1 MRIAA
6 FFIRSGAL
14 IMQAE
19 SREYLSEQ
27 LITYLG
33 NKRAL
38 LACIEGEVVKIRQ
51 KLCAQK
57 CVCLDLFSGSG
68 VVARMLKR
76 HSSLLIANDIELY
89 SKIIN
94 LCYLSNKANFDKSD
108 YSKVRLQIEE
118 EIERCGLLTG
128 IISENYAPRDDS
140 NILPGERAFY
150 TRENAMRIDTYCAL
164 IEKFA
169 ADAPSIKPFFLA
181 PLLAE
186 ASVHVNT
193 SGVFKSFYKDRATGL
208 GCFGG
213 TGRDALSRILAPI
226 TLKKPVLSRFN
237 SDVAVFC
244 EDALSLAGR
253 LKNIDIAYL
262 DPPYNQHPYGSNY
275 FMLNLIVKNSIDA
288 PISRVAGI
296 PNDWKRS
303 AFNCRG
309 LAFASLEK
317 VAESL
322 DAKFI
327 IVSYNSEGFIAFE
340 DMKAMLKKYGTLQT
354 VEVKYNTFRACRN
367 LCNRNIH
374 VSEALF
380 ILQKD

>member
-1 MRIAA
+1 
-6 FFIRSGAL
+6 
-14 IMQAE
+14 MQAE
-19 SREYLSEQ
+19 SREYLSQQ

-38 LACIEGEVVKIRQ
+38 LPCIEGEVVKIKQR
-51 KLCAQK
+51 LGAQK
-57 CVCLDLFSGSG
+57 CACLDLFSGSG

-76 HSSLLIANDIELY
+76 HSSLLVANDIELY

-94 LCYLSNKANFDKSD
+94 LCYLSNSSDFEKSG
-108 YSKVRLQIEE
+108 YAKVRAQIEDE
-118 EIERCGLLTG
+118 LERCGLFSG
-128 IISENYAPRDDS
+128 IIAEHYAPRDDAK
-140 NILPGERAFY
+140 IERGERAFY
-150 TRENAMRIDTYCAL
+150 TRENAMRIDTYRAL

-169 ADAPSIKPFFLA
+169 ANAPDIKPLLLG

-237 SDVAVFC
+237 ACVAVYC
-244 EDALSLAGR
+244 EDALPLAGR
-253 LKNIDIAYL
+253 LKGIDIAYL

-275 FMLNLIVKNSIDA
+275 FMLNLIVQNSIDA

-296 PNDWKRS
+296 PNNWKRS
-303 AFNCRG
+303 AFNSK
-309 LAFASLEK
+309 LKAFAALEK
-317 VAESL
+317 IIESL

-327 IVSYNSEGFIAFE
+327 ITSYNSEGFIAFDE
-340 DMKAMLKKYGTLQT
+340 MKKMLKRYGTLQT

-367 LCNRNIH
+367 LCNRSIH
-374 VSEALF
+374 VNEALF

>member
-1 MRIAA
+1 
-6 FFIRSGAL
+6 
-14 IMQAE
+14 MQAE
-19 SREYLSEQ
+19 SREYLSQQ

-38 LACIEGEVVKIRQ
+38 LPCIEGEVVKIRQ
-51 KLCAQK
+51 RLGAQK
-57 CVCLDLFSGSG
+57 CACLDLFSGSG

-94 LCYLSNKANFDKSD
+94 LCYLSNRSDFEKSD
-108 YSKVRLQIEE
+108 YSKIRAQIEE
-118 EIERCGLLTG
+118 EIERCGLFSG
-128 IISENYAPRDDS
+128 IIAEHYAPRDDAQ
-140 NILPGERAFY
+140 IQAGERAFY
-150 TRENAMRIDTYCAL
+150 TRENAMRIDTYRAL

-169 ADAPSIKPFFLA
+169 AAAPSTKPFFLA

-213 TGRDALSRILAPI
+213 TGRDALSRILSSI
-226 TLKKPVLSRFN
+226 TLKEPVFSRFN

-244 EDALSLAGR
+244 EDALALAGR
-253 LKNIDIAYL
+253 LKGIDIAYL

-275 FMLNLIVKNSIDA
+275 FMLNLIAKNSIGA

-303 AFNCRG
+303 AFNSRG
-309 LAFASLEK
+309 LAFGALEK
-317 VAESL
+317 IVESL
-322 DAKFI
+322 DAKFL
-327 IVSYNSEGFIAFE
+327 IVSCNSEGFIAFD
-340 DMKAMLKKYGTLQT
+340 DMQDMLKKYGGLQT

-367 LCNRNIH
+367 LRNRSIH
-374 VSEALF
+374 VKEALF

>member
-1 MRIAA
+1 
-6 FFIRSGAL
+6 
-14 IMQAE
+14 MQAE
-19 SREYLSEQ
+19 SREYLSQQ

-33 NKRAL
+33 NKRSL
-38 LACIEGEVVKIRQ
+38 LACIEGEVVKIKQR
-51 KLCAQK
+51 LGAQK
-57 CVCLDLFSGSG
+57 CACLDLFSGSG

-89 SKIIN
+89 SKTIN
-94 LCYLSNKANFDKSD
+94 LCYLSNRSDFEKSG
-108 YSKVRLQIEE
+108 YAEARAQIEDE
-118 EIERCGLLTG
+118 LESCGLLPG
-128 IISENYAPRDDS
+128 LIAENYAPRDDAQ
-140 NILPGERAFY
+140 IQAGERAFY
-150 TRENAMRIDTYCAL
+150 TREKAMRIDTYRLL

-169 ADAPSIKPFFLA
+169 ANAPDIKPFFLA

-226 TLKKPVLSRFN
+226 TLKTPVLSRFN
-237 SDVAVFC
+237 ADVAVFC

-275 FMLNLIVKNSIDA
+275 FMLNIIVQNSIDA

-303 AFNCRG
+303 AFNSRG
-309 LAFASLEK
+309 LAFAALEK
-317 VAESL
+317 IVESI
-322 DAKFI
+322 DAKFLI
-327 IVSYNSEGFIAFE
+327 LSYNSEGFIAFE
-340 DMKAMLKKYGTLQT
+340 DMQAMLKKYGSLQT
-354 VEVKYNTFRACRN
+354 IEVKYNTFRACRN

-374 VSEALF
+374 VNEALF